1 MIRAL
6 RRLVRRCWLR
16 FRIWETEA
24 MIRDIDGW
32 LEETPP
38 KLAQLRDRLGALRID
53 QRLNEIQG
61 ERRYRAMSRFDGRET
76 R

>member
-1 MIRAL
+1 
-6 RRLVRRCWLR
+6 
-16 FRIWETEA
+16 
-24 MIRDIDGW
+24 MIRDIEGW
-32 LEETPP
+32 LDETPP

-61 ERRYRAMSRFDGRET
+61 ERRYRALSRFDGRET